1 MSRLLNIED
10 SNAFLI
16 ETNILKDIRG
26 DFTKIFQNSYFE
38 ELDGF
43 SPKECYVSTSKKNV
57 LRGFHLQLNESIHGK
72 IVSCLSGQV
81 LDVFVDL
88 RKNGSFGK
96 VYSKI
101 LTSKKRDTIFIP
113 KGYGHA
119 FLNLDDEDATLLYL
133 VETEHS
139 PKNDSGVKWDSVDF
153 EWPIIN
159 PIISERDKKLS
170 EICNFK
176 PI

>member
-1 MSRLLNIED
+1 MSNLQNIED

-16 ETNILKDIRG
+16 ETNVLKDIRG

-43 SPKECYVSTSKKNV
+43 SPKECYISTSKKNV

-72 IVSCLSGQV
+72 IVSCLAGKV

-88 RKNGSFGK
+88 RKNGNFGK

-101 LTSKKRDTIFIP
+101 LSSKNRDTIFIP
-113 KGYGHA
+113 KGYGHD
-119 FLNLDDEDATLLYL
+119 FINLDDEDATLLYL

-139 PKNDSGVKWDSVDF
+139 PENDTGVKWNSVDF
-153 EWPIIN
+153 EWPIIS
-159 PIISERDKKLS
+159 PIISERDKKLL
-170 EICNFK
+170 EISNFK

>member
-1 MSRLLNIED
+1 MSILQNIED
-10 SNAFLI
+10 SEACLI
-16 ETNILKDIRG
+16 TTNILKDKRG
-26 DFTKIFQNSYFE
+26 DFTKIFQNSYFH

-43 SPKECYVSTSKKNV
+43 SPNECYISTSKKNV

-72 IVSCLSGQV
+72 IVSCLSGEV

-88 RKNGSFGK
+88 RKNGTFGK
-96 VYSKI
+96 VYSKT
-101 LTSKKRDTIFIP
+101 LSSKNRDTIFIP

-133 VETEHS
+133 VETEHT
-139 PKNDSGVKWDSVDF
+139 PKNDTGVKWDSVDF
-153 EWPIIN
+153 EWPIAS
-159 PIISERDKKLS
+159 PIISDRDNKLV
-170 EICNFK
+170 EISKFK

>member
-1 MSRLLNIED
+1 MSILQNIED
-10 SNAFLI
+10 SNAYLI
-16 ETNILKDIRG
+16 KTNILTDIRG

-43 SPKECYVSTSKKNV
+43 SPKECYISTSKKNV

-88 RKNGSFGK
+88 RKNDTFGK
-96 VYSKI
+96 VYSKV
-101 LTSKKRDTIFIP
+101 LSSKNRDTIFIP

-119 FLNLDDEDATLLYL
+119 FLNLNDEDASLLYL

-139 PKNDSGVKWDSVDF
+139 PKNDTGVKWNSVDF

-159 PIISERDKKLS
+159 PILSERDENLP
-170 EICNFK
+170 EISNFT

>member
-1 MSRLLNIED
+1 MSRLLNIDD

-16 ETNILKDIRG
+16 KTDILNDIRG
-26 DFTKIFQNSYFE
+26 DFTKIFQSSYFE

-43 SPKECYVSTSKKNV
+43 SPKECYISTSKKNV

-88 RKNGSFGK
+88 RNNGTFGK

-101 LTSKKRDTIFIP
+101 LSSKTRDTIFIP

-119 FLNLDDEDATLLYL
+119 FLNLDDEDASLLYL

-139 PKNDSGVKWDSVDF
+139 PKNDTGVKWDSVDF

>member
-1 MSRLLNIED
+1 MSNLQNIED

-16 ETNILKDIRG
+16 ETNVLKDIRG

-43 SPKECYVSTSKKNV
+43 SPKECYISTSQKNV

-88 RKNGSFGK
+88 RKNDTFGK
-96 VYSKI
+96 VYSKV
-101 LTSKKRDTIFIP
+101 LSSKNRDTIFIP

-119 FLNLDDEDATLLYL
+119 FLNLNDEDASLLYL

-139 PKNDSGVKWDSVDF
+139 PKNDTGVKWNSVDF

-159 PIISERDKKLS
+159 PILSERDENLP
-170 EICNFK
+170 EISNFI

>member
-72 IVSCLSGQV
+72 IVSCLAGKV

-88 RKNGSFGK
+88 RKNGNFGK

-101 LTSKKRDTIFIP
+101 LSSKNRDTIFIP

-119 FLNLDDEDATLLYL
+119 FINLDDEDATLLYL

-139 PKNDSGVKWDSVDF
+139 PENDTGVKWNSVDF
-153 EWPIIN
+153 EWPIIS
-159 PIISERDKKLS
+159 PIISERDKKLL
-170 EICNFK
+170 EISNFK

>member
-1 MSRLLNIED
+1 MSIFQTIAD
-10 SNAFLI
+10 SDAYLI
-16 ETNILKDIRG
+16 NNNILKDKRG

-38 ELDGF
+38 ELNGF
-43 SPKECYVSTSKKNV
+43 SPKECYISTSKKNV

-72 IVSCLSGQV
+72 IVSCLSGEV

-88 RKNGSFGK
+88 RDNGKFGK

-101 LTSKKRDTIFIP
+101 LSSKKRDTIFIP

-119 FLNLDDEDATLLYL
+119 FLNLYDEEATLLYL

-139 PKNDSGVKWDSVDF
+139 PKNDTGVKWDSVDF
-153 EWPIIN
+153 EWPIIS
-159 PIISERDKKLS
+159 PIISDRDNKLL
-170 EICNFK
+170 EIGSFK

>member
-1 MSRLLNIED
+1 MQNIED
-10 SNAFLI
+10 SNACI
-16 ETNILKDIRG
+16 IKTNILRDIRG

-43 SPKECYVSTSKKNV
+43 SPKECYISTSKKNV

-72 IVSCLSGQV
+72 IVSCLAGKV

-88 RKNGSFGK
+88 RKNGNFGK

-101 LTSKKRDTIFIP
+101 LSSKNRDTIFIP

-119 FLNLDDEDATLLYL
+119 FINLDDEDATLLYL

-139 PKNDSGVKWDSVDF
+139 PENDTGVKWNSVDF
-153 EWPIIN
+153 EWPIIS
-159 PIISERDKKLS
+159 PIISERDKKLL
-170 EICNFK
+170 EISNFK

>member
-1 MSRLLNIED
+1 MSILQNIED
-10 SNAFLI
+10 SNAYLI
-16 ETNILKDIRG
+16 KTNKITDIRG

-38 ELDGF
+38 ELNGF
-43 SPKECYVSTSKKNV
+43 SPKECYISTSKKNV

-72 IVSCLSGQV
+72 IVSCLSGEV

-88 RKNGSFGK
+88 RKNGNFGK

-101 LTSKKRDTIFIP
+101 LSSKKRDTIFIP

-119 FLNLDDEDATLLYL
+119 FLNLVDEDATLLYL

-139 PKNDSGVKWDSVDF
+139 PKNDTGVRWNSVDY
-153 EWPIIN
+153 EWPIIS
-159 PIISERDKKLS
+159 PIISERDKKLPDLS
-170 EICNFK
+170 NFK
-176 PI
+176 AI